1 MENRQN
7 KSNDFLLTLLPS
19 IAMLLLNTF
28 VSYGVIF
35 FVVILKIRDYKTSDG
50 NPFDYIMQVAT
61 DITSGNTMGAL
72 FAIYSVAAVLLF
84 GIWYYIAFI
93 KKSGKKI
100 QLKAE
105 WAKLT
110 TKPLFYIPG
119 VILLAFGMQV
129 LCDFLM
135 NILATLVPSWMEF
148 YVQLMENVGLD
159 GEVTPLLILYV
170 VILGPI
176 SEELIFRGLTAGYAK
191 RIFRLWVVNVVQAVL
206 FGAMHMNPI
215 QSIYAF
221 VLGLVIGYLVLKSDS
236 LLMGMIIHITFNA
249 SSFVVSYV
257 MPEGSKSAIEFGLL
271 LFASMAATYV
281 GFEMIY
287 KNLPQAAKETSETS
301 DK

>member
-7 KSNDFLLTLLPS
+7 KSNNFLLTLLPS

-35 FVVILKIRDYKTSDG
+35 FAVILKIRDYKSSDG
-50 NPFDYIMQVAT
+50 NPFDYIMQAAT
-61 DITSGNTMGAL
+61 DIASGDTMGVL
-72 FAIYSVAAVLLF
+72 FAIYSVTAVLLF
-84 GIWYYIAFI
+84 GTWYYIVFI

-176 SEELIFRGLTAGYAK
+176 SEELIFRGLTAGYAS
-191 RIFRLWVVNVVQAVL
+191 RIFRLWIVNVVQAIL

-271 LFASMAATYV
+271 LFASMVATYV

-287 KNLPQAAKETSETS
+287 KNLPQAAKETAETS

>member
-7 KSNDFLLTLLPS
+7 KSNSFLLALLPS

-28 VSYGVIF
+28 ISYGVIF
-35 FVVILKIRDYKTSDG
+35 FAVILKIRDYKTSDG
-50 NPFDYIMQVAT
+50 NPFDYIMQAAE
-61 DITSGNTMGAL
+61 DIASGDTMGVL
-72 FAIYSVAAVLLF
+72 FAIYSVTAVLLF

-100 QLKAE
+100 QLKSE
-105 WAKLT
+105 CAKLT

-119 VILLAFGMQV
+119 VILMACGLQV

-148 YVQLMENVGLD
+148 YVQLMENVGLE
-159 GEVTPLLILYV
+159 GETTPLLLLYV

-176 SEELIFRGLTAGYAK
+176 SEELIFRGLTIGYAK
-191 RIFRLWVVNVVQAVL
+191 RTFRLWLVNVIQALL

-249 SSFVVSYV
+249 SSFVISYI

-271 LFASMAATYV
+271 LFASMVATYV
-281 GFEMIY
+281 GVEIIY
-287 KNLPQAAKETSETS
+287 KYLPQATKETSQTS
-301 DK
+301 DY